1 MLSMD
6 KSTTNIASKKLI
18 GWLAEDLTPLC
29 GTVEDA
35 YLFGDLKVRLKV
47 KKR

>member
-35 YLFGDLKVRLKV
+35 YLFGDLKVRLKE